1 MNKTQLTKVIPRAVT
16 KISRCRVDT
25 TIRRGLAREEAEEIP
40 GPPPPPPPPLNSEL
54 KQRGRRRQR
63 QRQRQEG
70 NRLH

>member
-25 TIRRGLAREEAEEIP
+25 TIRRGIAREEAEEIP

-63 QRQRQEG
+63 ERQEG
-70 NRLH
+70 NRLD